1 MFSRLKHQFLLHFI
15 ILLWGF
21 TGILGK
27 LIQLNA
33 VFIVWYRVLF
43 SFIALGVG
51 MFFFRS
57 SFFVCSKKELSK
69 IFLVGVFVAL
79 HWIFFYKSIQLS
91 TASFGILCLST
102 TTLHVSWLEPL
113 VMGKKTSLAEVLI
126 GFVVVFGVFFV
137 SGGLNNQNVSALF
150 YGLFSAVFAAF
161 FAVFNLKLT
170 DKNTPAQ
177 ISFYEMGSATLFITL
192 ILVFQGSF
200 SFSALS
206 LSVKDFFWLLFLSI
220 ICTSF
225 AFLTMIFVM
234 KKLGAFTVSLSI
246 NLEPVYT
253 ILLAIFIL
261 KENTLL
267 GCRFYLG
274 AVFIVAVV
282 VANSLIKNLK
292 RKTP

>member
-1 MFSRLKHQFLLHFI
+1 MFSQLKHQFLLHFI
-15 ILLWGF
+15 ILLWGL

-27 LIQLNA
+27 LIELDA

-51 MFFFRS
+51 MFFFRAP
-57 SFFVCSKKELSK
+57 FFVNSKKELSK
-69 IFLVGVFVAL
+69 IFLVGSFVAL
-79 HWIFFYKSIQLS
+79 HWVFFYKSIQLS

-113 VMGKKTSLAEVLI
+113 VIGKKLSLTEVLI
-126 GFVVVFGVFFV
+126 GLVVVFGVFFV
-137 SGGLNNQNVSALF
+137 SGELDSQNLSALF
-150 YGLFSAVFAAF
+150 YGLSSALFAAF

-170 DKNTPAQ
+170 EKNTPAQ
-177 ISFYEMGSATLFITL
+177 ISFYEMGAATLFITIIL
-192 ILVFQGSF
+192 IFQGRF

-206 LSVKDFFWLLFLSI
+206 LSVNDFFWLLFLSI

-225 AFLTMIFVM
+225 AFLAMIFVM

-261 KENTLL
+261 KENTVL
-267 GCRFYLG
+267 GSRFYFG

-292 RKTP
+292 KKKS